1 MPISIRLDPSIEKRL
16 DDLATQTK
24 RTKAFYL
31 RELIT
36 NGLEDLEDHYRASVV
51 MARVRSGEEKTYSLA
66 EVEADLG
73 LAN

>member
-36 NGLEDLEDHYRASVV
+36 NGLEDLEDLYRASVV
-51 MARVRSGEEKTYSLA
+51 MARVRSGEEKIYSLA